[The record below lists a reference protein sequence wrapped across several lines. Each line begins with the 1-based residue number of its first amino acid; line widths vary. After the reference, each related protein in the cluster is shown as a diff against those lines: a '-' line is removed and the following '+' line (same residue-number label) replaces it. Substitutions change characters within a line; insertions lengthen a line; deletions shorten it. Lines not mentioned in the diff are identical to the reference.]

1 MARHYYARA
10 TAQSSRRRMAS
21 AFTGHVLARLCT
33 CSSLRRTSRVR
44 SVHAIERSNCC
55 ARAAVVL
62 SFCGSVTRLMLK
74 GPKYSDPH
82 RRHQGQRGAGA
93 ELAYRTPRALRSLPS
108 ELRTK
113 HLFTDCASL
122 RGRARGRGTYHSAR
136 SGLRRV
142 RGPGP
147 SSTRCYVGS
156 ARSLL
161 SYELDEFRSLRAD
174 DAHLYGAI
182 LALSVCT
189 PKQKIQSAIISYVR
203 AFSTQLNRIISA
215 ASDRVSDR
223 SALSFKYHARGVDRS
238 TSYS

>member
-1 MARHYYARA
+1 LCVVTSKAACVPSRTIAHMPAARSTCCPTASSRVMARHYYARA

-21 AFTGHVLARLCT
+21 AFTAHVLARLCT
-33 CSSLRRTSRVR
+33 CSSLRRMSRVR

-156 ARSLL
+156 ARS
-161 SYELDEFRSLRAD
+161 S
-174 DAHLYGAI
+174 I
-182 LALSVCT
+182 V
-189 PKQKIQSAIISYVR
+189 
-203 AFSTQLNRIISA
+203 
-215 ASDRVSDR
+215 
-223 SALSFKYHARGVDRS
+223 
-238 TSYS
+238 